1 MQVVD
6 FKIGCEFC
14 SSMLLLCR
22 GLPLDEKRRLE
33 ARIAQL
39 EEELDEEQTNT
50 ETAAERARRSMA
62 QAEQLAADLAT
73 ERANSQ
79 KFDGE
84 RAQLERQN
92 KDLKAKL
99 TDLERQLNLRSK
111 ALIAQLEAKVSSLQE
126 QLDVESR

>member
-1 MQVVD
+1 M
-6 FKIGCEFC
+6 
-14 SSMLLLCR
+14 
-22 GLPLDEKRRLE
+22 DEKRRLE